1 MIDPTRSNSFR
12 KKHSALEERASK
24 KSPRHLPP
32 PPSLPLPPP
41 PPPSPPLCVS
51 SPSNRGARNAAYH
64 SRRIKI
70 HRGSDDSG
78 IKIHGN
84 ATVRRI
90 AARNISESAV
100 GARKHGPRGR
110 ERGRGGTGDWGNAD
124 WMGRNRIYEE
134 ARKQSGVDRGW
145 GGRERET
152 EISTGSTPGLL
163 LHVRVEIRVGLIRI
177 GRWSRM
183 EERVWGIFLIGW
195 NSDSFQLRR
204 KKKNLELLWFLE
216 RIWIDLN

>member
-1 MIDPTRSNSFR
+1 MQRCGG
-12 KKHSALEERASK
+12 
-24 KSPRHLPP
+24 SPREI
-32 PPSLPLPPP
+32 S
-41 PPPSPPLCVS
+41 PSPRS
-51 SPSNRGARNAAYH
+51 
-64 SRRIKI
+64 
-70 HRGSDDSG
+70 
-78 IKIHGN
+78 
-84 ATVRRI
+84 
-90 AARNISESAV
+90 
-100 GARKHGPRGR
+100 GR
-110 ERGRGGTGDWGNAD
+110 ENTGREGEREEGDWGNAD

-145 GGRERET
+145 GERERET

-204 KKKNLELLWFLE
+204 KKKLGIIIVSRIIMVSRANLNWFELICASGSN
-216 RIWIDLN
+216 RISKSIACFFFIGKGFNQLLNSILKNNFYDINLQYIVRYID